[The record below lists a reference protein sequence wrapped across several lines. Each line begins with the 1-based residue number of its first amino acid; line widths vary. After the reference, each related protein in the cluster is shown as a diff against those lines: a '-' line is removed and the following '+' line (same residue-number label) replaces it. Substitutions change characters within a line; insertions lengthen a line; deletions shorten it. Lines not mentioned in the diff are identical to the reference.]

1 MWGQSRDLWPWVP
14 SSQPPWDGAGWGV
27 GLSGSSADGS
37 LSLEDDTGRVE
48 ELQGL
53 LEKQNYE
60 LSQARERL
68 VTLSATV
75 TELEGDLGTARRDLI
90 KSEELSSKHQR
101 DLREVGEGGPGPAL
115 GGCILLGTGVGPP
128 EAGWT
133 RLNPC
138 AGSSVREMEGV
149 GQGQTVKGS
158 TDRRPSWACADWCWW
173 EGQCEKGGGGEGDGG
188 WGGW

>member
-1 MWGQSRDLWPWVP
+1 MGHSHELWAWLP

-27 GLSGSSADGS
+27 GFSGSLADGL

-75 TELEGDLGTARRDLI
+75 TELEEDLGTARRDLI

-101 DLREVGEGGPGPAL
+101 DLREVGEGGL
-115 GGCILLGTGVGPP
+115 GL
-128 EAGWT
+128 
-133 RLNPC
+133 R
-138 AGSSVREMEGV
+138 
-149 GQGQTVKGS
+149 
-158 TDRRPSWACADWCWW
+158 
-173 EGQCEKGGGGEGDGG
+173 
-188 WGGW
+188 